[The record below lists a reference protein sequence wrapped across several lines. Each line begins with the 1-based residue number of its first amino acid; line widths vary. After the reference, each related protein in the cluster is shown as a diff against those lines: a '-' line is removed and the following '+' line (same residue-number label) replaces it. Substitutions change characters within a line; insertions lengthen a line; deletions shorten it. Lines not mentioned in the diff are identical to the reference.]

1 MTAIIQKSGDPN
13 QPHRQNNHDA
23 EDTITAKKNKKKN
36 KETITELKYF
46 IKITTCIISIHN
58 KGSCIVNW

>member
-23 EDTITAKKNKKKN
+23 EDTITAKKKN
-36 KETITELKYF
+36 KETTIELKYF
-46 IKITTCIISIHN
+46 Y
-58 KGSCIVNW
+58 